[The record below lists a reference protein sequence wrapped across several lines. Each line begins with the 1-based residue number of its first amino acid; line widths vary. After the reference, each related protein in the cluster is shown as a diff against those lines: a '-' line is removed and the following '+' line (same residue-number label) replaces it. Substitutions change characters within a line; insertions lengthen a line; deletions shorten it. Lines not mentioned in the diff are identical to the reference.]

1 MLLTIWG
8 DKASNSKTKLYL
20 MYIAVKQS
28 ADIDGIF
35 FQDKELGPWGAG
47 LGPPP
52 LAAVLIYPSQVM
64 VAK

>member
-1 MLLTIWG
+1 MFLSRRIHRYVDMG
-8 DKASNSKTKLYL
+8 G

-28 ADIDGIF
+28 ADVDGIL

-47 LGPPP
+47 LGHPP

>member
-1 MLLTIWG
+1 
-8 DKASNSKTKLYL
+8 
-20 MYIAVKQS
+20 MYIVVKQS

-52 LAAVLIYPSQVM
+52 LAAVLIYPNQVM